1 MGWLGGHVKLLVQ
14 YCAWDQIGVGL
25 GLSDADGDGIGQYPG
40 PGLQAGL
47 VGL

>member
-1 MGWLGGHVKLLVQ
+1 VKLLVQ